1 MFKLAAGATAL
12 TFLTLSAVAQTTSPA
27 ATDMPP
33 QPMSPNSGAG
43 IEGKPGH
50 QSGPAAVK
58 RSETT
63 GAATPDDANKTPQD
77 TSKIPGLP
85 GNKSGPAVRNPS
97 SSGNK

>member
-1 MFKLAAGATAL
+1 MFKIAVGATAL
-12 TFLTLSAVAQTTSPA
+12 TFLTLSAVAQTTSPG

-33 QPMSPNSGAG
+33 QPSSPNSGAG

-50 QSGPAAVK
+50 QSGPAVNPP
-58 RSETT
+58 ETT
-63 GAATPDDANKTPQD
+63 GAATPDEANKMPQD

-97 SSGNK
+97 PSDNK